1 MTPAQLIKD
10 YRERQRRWRAK
21 RNAEFEAF
29 DRASEWIRRNERGWS
44 AISDRELTA
53 ANPRERQQARKTRN
67 KKDQRSRE
75 AKPVTPAPVM
85 APVVI
90 TAQGYNDRL
99 ARLQGWLTLSGHHQR
114 HLRGRVADI
123 MRSWIVYQA
132 LVASHDSK
140 PSLAEFADAFTARFD
155 QPMTRPMAQNRLRLL
170 GTLMAEGGPLR

>member
-10 YRERQRRWRAK
+10 YRDRQRRWQAK

-29 DRASEWIRRNERGWS
+29 DRASDWIRRNERGWS

-53 ANPRERQQARKTRN
+53 PSPNERQCARKTRN
-67 KKDQRSRE
+67 KKDQRARE
-75 AKPVTPAPVM
+75 AKPVRPAPVM

-90 TAQGYNDRL
+90 TVQGYNDRL
-99 ARLQGWLTLSGHHQR
+99 ARLQGWLALSGHHQR

-132 LVASHDSK
+132 HVAPHGSK
-140 PSLAEFADAFTARFD
+140 PSLAEFADAFTVRFD